1 MSYREISTLPGD
13 APGRPRL
20 AAGVHVYGSRKWESG
35 SALAAVLLVLA
46 LGLATTAVLVLLSSA
61 EVRLA
66 ASDRDA
72 VEARYAAESALDR
85 ALVDLQA
92 IASWDDVLTGGVAS
106 SFGVGPPMLT
116 VSSATIDLE
125 VERQAMQAR
134 TDASSAA
141 GGNTP
146 RWRLFGWGRLDEVLP
161 PIVASQ
167 SPMAV
172 AVWVADDEAEVDGA
186 SEQDTNQTVWVRAV
200 AYGSRGGRRVIEGLV
215 VRSGPAPAPLRRLIW
230 REAAEG

>member
-1 MSYREISTLPGD
+1 MSSREISTSPGD
-13 APGRPRL
+13 ASRSPRL
-20 AAGVHVYGSRKWESG
+20 AASVHVLGSQKREAG
-35 SALAAVLLVLA
+35 SALASVLLVLA
-46 LGLATTAVLVLLSSA
+46 LGLATTAVLVLLTSA

-92 IASWDDVLTGGVAS
+92 IASWDDVLSGGVGS
-106 SFGVGPPMLT
+106 SFGVGPPSLT

-125 VERQAMQAR
+125 AERQAMQAR

-161 PIVASQ
+161 PTVASQ

-172 AVWVADDEAEVDGA
+172 AVWVADDEAEADGA
-186 SEQDTNQTVWVRAV
+186 SEQDTNQTLWVRAV
-200 AYGSRGGRRVIEGLV
+200 AYAGHGGRRVIEGLV
-215 VRSGPAPAPLRRLIW
+215 MRSGPAPAPLRRLIW
-230 REAAEG
+230 REAAGG